1 MYLQSSSKDS
11 APYDATAAADPEGG
25 TVSRVRVLLADD
37 HRIVAEGLKSLLVSE
52 FDLIGVVEDG
62 RAMVAAAKALKPD
75 VIVADITMPHLNG
88 IEALEEVKKFDPIVR
103 VIFLTMHRDA
113 AYARHA
119 FEAGALG
126 FVLKHSAPEELVLAV
141 RAAAHGHT
149 FITPSLAGEV
159 LQALRQ
165 GPPEGQDQVAT
176 LTLRQREILR
186 LLADGLTAK
195 EIGLE
200 LRISARTVEDHK
212 YRMVESLGVRGSAEL
227 IHFAIKHGIVA
238 A

>member
-1 MYLQSSSKDS
+1 MRSRNWHHRRCVD
-11 APYDATAAADPEGG
+11 ADPEGG

-37 HRIVAEGLKSLLVSE
+37 HRIVAEGLKSLLVAE

-103 VIFLTMHRDA
+103 VIFLTMHRDP

-119 FEAGALG
+119 FEAGAVG

-141 RAAAHGHT
+141 RGGGAWAHVHYAIAGGRGAAGAEARSTRG
-149 FITPSLAGEV
+149 G
-159 LQALRQ
+159 R
-165 GPPEGQDQVAT
+165 
-176 LTLRQREILR
+176 ILSR
-186 LLADGLTAK
+186 P
-195 EIGLE
+195 
-200 LRISARTVEDHK
+200 
-212 YRMVESLGVRGSAEL
+212 
-227 IHFAIKHGIVA
+227 
-238 A
+238 

>member
-1 MYLQSSSKDS
+1 LHSPS
-11 APYDATAAADPEGG
+11 PEGG

-88 IEALEEVKKFDPIVR
+88 IEALEEVKRFDPIVR
-103 VIFLTMHRDA
+103 VIFLTMHRDV

-119 FEAGALG
+119 FEAGAVG

-141 RAAAHGHT
+141 RAASQGHT

-165 GPPEGQDQVAT
+165 GPPEGQDQAAT

-200 LRISARTVEDHK
+200 LHISARTVEDHK

-227 IHFAIKHGIVA
+227 IHFAIRHGIIGA
-238 A
+238 